1 MEIYVQSRG
10 FSREHDYTWVRITE
24 GEPQRIESPFYQQI
38 TTHVESGV
46 FSVVLERWGDR
57 LGLLV
62 AGLKSERKDI
72 AHRPIRNSVIW
83 LSQNFE
89 DEQAFR
95 ALAANALRSHA
106 SATST
111 TKSFDQQIDE
121 VIDKGEIYGFQAS
134 LTQLEPQNFVSLK
147 KVEKEAQLE
156 VKSGEICS
164 DDEIHKLAEQL
175 ERCYLP
181 KPIQDVSIIVT
192 MTKSKAVSDGHQAWR
207 VLTTLDDSSKALGVI
222 APIQGNFFPQQLG
235 GFLLGAFLSSIVSIA
250 LTTAIFLAPP
260 VRYWLTPPCPP
271 PPNPEAITFSSQ
283 PVMVGASIPLIIRS
297 EDDRIRKFFLIV
309 DANKE
314 KQEVIPGLNGIYNY
328 PGFQTA
334 GKHHLTLQGIDS
346 KGNII
351 GEETRDYLVR
361 FDQTA
366 PRKQIESSLG
376 IESPSGK

>member
-24 GEPQRIESPFYQQI
+24 GEPQPIESPFYQQI
-38 TTHVESGV
+38 TTRVKSGV

-57 LGLLV
+57 LSLLV

-95 ALAANALRSHA
+95 SLAAKALRSHV
-106 SATST
+106 STTST

-156 VKSGEICS
+156 VKSGKICS

-192 MTKSKAVSDGHQAWR
+192 MTKSKAVPDGNQVWQ
-207 VLTTLDDSSKALGVI
+207 VLTRLDDSSN
-222 APIQGNFFPQQLG
+222 APIVITPLHQLLRELLLKTFFP
-235 GFLLGAFLSSIVSIA
+235 SIVSIA

-260 VRYWLTPPCPP
+260 VRHWLTSPCPQ
-271 PPNPEAITFSSQ
+271 PPNPEAVTFSGQ

-309 DANKE
+309 DANEE
-314 KQEVIPGLNGIYNY
+314 KQEVIPGFNGIYNY

-346 KGNII
+346 KGSII
-351 GEETRDYLVR
+351 GEETRDYLVG
-361 FDQTA
+361 FEQTA
-366 PRKQIESSLG
+366 PRKQIVSPLG
-376 IESPSGK
+376 IESPSSK